1 VSNPDRAGIYR
12 LTLGIGLSNG
22 EQSEELDVEE
32 LVPGWREL
40 SAEQF
45 KEALYAAW
53 KEWAWE
59 YIDGGIDRIDREES
73 K

>member
-1 VSNPDRAGIYR
+1 MNKGREGIYR
-12 LTLGIGLSNG
+12 LTLCIGLSNG
-22 EQSEELDVEE
+22 EQVEELDIEE

-59 YIDGGIDRIDREES
+59 YRDGGIDRIDGEQN